1 MEEKFAD
8 ELHLFFRYLERK
20 IIENVDL
27 EDPLSAVFYQQANG
41 VIEEYWKEY
50 DDILT
55 TYVEKAARIGLTYHK
70 ILLNASK
77 EYSKDFESLKSI
89 TPDDIKV
96 TMDVWD
102 TQDLF
107 APNQRVSYTLGKY
120 TFEASQKTKAKVDKD
135 INLILIMGYN
145 SGWGHK
151 EISKRLQKRFNE
163 LSSYEARRIAQT
175 EINTTRN
182 MVQYNCLVDDE
193 MEYKIWMA
201 ARDSRVRPS
210 HKNVDREIVP
220 INETFSNGLMYAG
233 EKVEGK
239 IKEWINCRCSIAA
252 YIIPMGYEAPAFFPF
267 REKDLVKVEEK
278 PKPTDYTDG
287 YEHPTIATGVD
298 LNGHR
303 LLEPMELLNMNFS
316 DLAHHHDAFYQG
328 VFKDEYD
335 GKKYHKFLQRFDN
348 DKTIT
353 LYFEEG
359 AVKSYTK
366 KGWVHPNSI
375 VDEVFKVPDALKRQ
389 TDEIWFKNTNKGI
402 NKTYTKS
409 KFDSLGQTTGGYNT
423 SKYGDDPE
431 HRIVINP
438 KYFKGSSGRAYIAAI
453 WENGGRPYG
462 GARDWIMT
470 IHHEF
475 AHSIDTSRESYP
487 ANYFDLEDKRLCWT
501 DEYTEIHRAE
511 PYFTAYANT
520 QRSESFAEHM
530 GYVSRM
536 LANPNEQ
543 NLEIKCKYKDP
554 DLGIVEGKLNFEE
567 YKAVYP
573 KHFEFCRKLLMGEL
587 SPDVKDY

>member
-1 MEEKFAD
+1 MD
-8 ELHLFFRYLERK
+8 
-20 IIENVDL
+20 NVDL
-27 EDPLSAVFYQQANG
+27 EDPLTAIFYQQANG
-41 VIEEYWKEY
+41 VIQEHWKEY
-50 DDILT
+50 DEILK
-55 TYVEKAARIGLTYHK
+55 TYIAKAAYIGVTYHK

-77 EYSKDFESLKSI
+77 QYSKNFESLKSI
-89 TPDDIKV
+89 TLDDINV

-102 TQDLF
+102 ADDLF
-107 APNQRVSYTLGKY
+107 ASNPMVQRILEVYD
-120 TFEASQKTKAKVDKD
+120 FEASEKTMNRVTED
-135 INLILIMGYN
+135 INKVLLKGY
-145 SGWGHK
+145 SDGWGHYDIANQLK
-151 EISKRLQKRFNE
+151 QKFTQ
-163 LSSYEARRIAQT
+163 LSTYEARRIAQT

-182 MVQYNCLVDDE
+182 YAQFNSLLDDD

-210 HKNVDREIVP
+210 HKKVDREIVP

-233 EKVEGK
+233 DKSGK
-239 IKEWINCRCSIAA
+239 ISEWINCRCSIAA

-267 REKDLVKVEEK
+267 REKDLVKVEDK

-303 LLEPMELLNMNFS
+303 LLEPMEILNMSF
-316 DLAHHHDAFYQG
+316 DDIAKHHDAKYLG
-328 VFKDEYD
+328 ILEYDYD
-335 GKKYHKFLQRFDN
+335 GKKYHTFEQTYDNGKTLTLRF
-348 DKTIT
+348 
-353 LYFEEG
+353 EVG

-366 KGWVHPNSI
+366 KGWIHPNSI

-389 TDEIWFKNTNKGI
+389 TDEIWFKNTNTGI
-402 NKTYTKS
+402 THEPWTKS
-409 KFDSLGQTTGGYNT
+409 KYDTLGQTVGGYNT
-423 SKYGDDPE
+423 CKRIGDDPN

-453 WENGGRPYG
+453 WENGGMQG
-462 GARDWIMT
+462 GARNWQMT
-470 IHHEF
+470 LHHEF
-475 AHSIDTSRESYP
+475 AHSIDMSRES
-487 ANYFDLEDKRLCWT
+487 FESSLMSHEEKRLCWT
-501 DEYTEIHRAE
+501 DEYTEAHRAE
-511 PYFTAYANT
+511 PYFTWYADT

-543 NLEIKCKYKDP
+543 KLEIKCKYKDP

-573 KHFEFCRKLLMGEL
+573 KHYEFCRKLLMGEL